1 MPVVLQK
8 VLVFHSCFF
17 QKWPRINHWEHWKSI
32 YSLGILSGWNAT
44 CDEEEGKQCK
54 SAWGQGAFIIID
66 FTLSMPTIFRRTSSK
81 GWPQPE
87 DTRPN
92 CWVEEQISLH
102 QRFVISFFSVLINVA
117 SFLFS
122 CVPLNVNCNCL
133 FSSNLLHYQRTI
145 LRGNVRTRISWVI
158 VVTEFWQRWRSH
170 PWDYHFSTA
179 LQVRPPHPAPLSR
192 YDILMKSSCFPR

>member
-1 MPVVLQK
+1 MPVVLPK

-17 QKWPRINHWEHWKSI
+17 QKWPRINNWEHWKSI

-92 CWVEEQISLH
+92 CWVEEQNSL
-102 QRFVISFFSVLINVA
+102 QVCYLI
-117 SFLFS
+117 FQCLDKCCIIPFFS
-122 CVPLNVNCNCL
+122 CVPLRPNFCL
-133 FSSNLLHYQRTI
+133 LTLFDLGVDQI
-145 LRGNVRTRISWVI
+145 L
-158 VVTEFWQRWRSH
+158 E
-170 PWDYHFSTA
+170 ST
-179 LQVRPPHPAPLSR
+179 
-192 YDILMKSSCFPR
+192 